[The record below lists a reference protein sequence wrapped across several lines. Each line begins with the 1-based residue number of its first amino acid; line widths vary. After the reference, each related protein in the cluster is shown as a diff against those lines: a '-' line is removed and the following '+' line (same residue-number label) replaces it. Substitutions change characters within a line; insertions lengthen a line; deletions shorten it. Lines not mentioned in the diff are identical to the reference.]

1 MIIKQTNLNLVYPR
15 IMEYRKK
22 FANAEDILRQYFMP
36 STILPIPEQ
45 VQDEVPRI
53 IAQSKNGHS
62 VLNIALSVASF
73 ITNYNDSFV
82 SDWNKCKTYLEQRCS
97 DIYRTIDSMTENNNT
112 FVGLI
117 TNVEIDD
124 LDKDGLETLK
134 QSLCSDEVL
143 RMGQLY
149 DLSCKL
155 TYVYHKRYYIN
166 ITLQNLREFSTQQNN
181 NGRAYIVGERKHI
194 VSASIDINDRYAANH
209 DMDYRSKKEAF
220 DDILHI
226 TSNII
231 DNKLENLVRKGEF
244 VYDE

>member
-97 DIYRTIDSMTENNNT
+97 DI
-112 FVGLI
+112 
-117 TNVEIDD
+117 
-124 LDKDGLETLK
+124 
-134 QSLCSDEVL
+134 
-143 RMGQLY
+143 
-149 DLSCKL
+149 
-155 TYVYHKRYYIN
+155 
-166 ITLQNLREFSTQQNN
+166 
-181 NGRAYIVGERKHI
+181 
-194 VSASIDINDRYAANH
+194 
-209 DMDYRSKKEAF
+209 
-220 DDILHI
+220 
-226 TSNII
+226 
-231 DNKLENLVRKGEF
+231 
-244 VYDE
+244 

>member
-22 FANAEDILRQYFMP
+22 FANSEDILQQYFMP

-53 IAQSKNGHS
+53 IAQTKNGHS
-62 VLNIALSVASF
+62 VLNIALSISSF
-73 ITNYNDSFV
+73 ITNYNGEFL
-82 SDWNKCKTYLEQRCS
+82 SDWNKCKEYLAQRCS
-97 DIYRTIDSMTENNNT
+97 DIYQIIESMTENNNT

-124 LDKDGLETLK
+124 LDGTGLEILK
-134 QSLCSDEVL
+134 KSLFGEDTEK
-143 RMGQLY
+143 MGKLY
-149 DLSCKL
+149 DLSCKF
-155 TYVYHKRYYIN
+155 TYVYKRRYYIN
-166 ITLQNLREFSTQQNN
+166 ITLQNLREFSVQQYS
-181 NGRAYIVGERKHI
+181 NGRTCITGERKHTI
-194 VSASIDINDRYAANH
+194 SASIDINDRYAANN
-209 DMDYRSKKEAF
+209 DMDYESKKEAF
-220 DDILHI
+220 DEILQI

-231 DNKLENLVRKGEF
+231 DNKLEYLVRKGEF